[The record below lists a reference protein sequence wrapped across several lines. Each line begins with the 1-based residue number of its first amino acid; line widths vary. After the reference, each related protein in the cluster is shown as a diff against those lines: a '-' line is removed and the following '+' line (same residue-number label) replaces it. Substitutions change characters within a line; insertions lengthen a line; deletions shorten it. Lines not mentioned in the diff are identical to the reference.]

1 MNRCD
6 IFLNKYEM
14 PNVAD
19 INRLIEQFNNQL
31 ADILEALAYIGVRK
45 RCGK

>member
-1 MNRCD
+1 
-6 IFLNKYEM
+6 M

-31 ADILEALAYIGVRK
+31 ADILEALEIINYK
-45 RCGK
+45 